1 MNYHNITLSIDDRI
15 YKAINEA
22 YDSSTIESYLESKI
36 GELFDLY
43 VTPEEQMLILAD
55 IELED
60 ETNPEGKVALI
71 QIENDSDP
79 VNIACEDY
87 VSPYEIAKVFAEE
100 IFDPKGL
107 YEYTADSY
115 MSNYG
120 YWTRIPDIP
129 FDIMCQSMGK
139 DDRINAIVKI
149 NLENDTV
156 SVKGNEDNDYKHY
169 SLDTFY
175 NAAASAIESGYT
187 YYGDRL
193 SAFQEY
199 LNRNELSLSEDNQGM
214 QM

>member
-1 MNYHNITLSIDDRI
+1 
-15 YKAINEA
+15 
-22 YDSSTIESYLESKI
+22 
-36 GELFDLY
+36 
-43 VTPEEQMLILAD
+43 
-55 IELED
+55 
-60 ETNPEGKVALI
+60 
-71 QIENDSDP
+71 
-79 VNIACEDY
+79 
-87 VSPYEIAKVFAEE
+87 
-100 IFDPKGL
+100 
-107 YEYTADSY
+107 

-175 NAAASAIESGYT
+175 NAAASAIESRYT

>member
-1 MNYHNITLSIDDRI
+1 MKYHTISLSIDDRI
-15 YKAINEA
+15 YQALL
-22 YDSSTIESYLESKI
+22 ESYDGRLEDYLENQL
-36 GELFDLY
+36 GVLFDQCI
-43 VTPEEQMLILAD
+43 TPEEQTKILAD
-55 IELED
+55 IEYED
-60 ETNPEGKVALI
+60 EMNPEDKIALI
-71 QIENDSDP
+71 QIENDNDP

-87 VSPYEIAKVFAEE
+87 RSVFEIAKVFAEE
-100 IFDPKGL
+100 IFDPKGE

-120 YWTRIPDIP
+120 YWTHIPDIP

-149 NLENDTV
+149 NMENDTV
-156 SVKGNEDNDYKHY
+156 SVMEQGDTEYRHY

-187 YYGDRL
+187 YYGDSVDL
-193 SAFQEY
+193 FEKY
-199 LNRNELSLSEDNQGM
+199 LNLHELSLSDDDQGM